1 MISTYISDIYKKI
14 VRWDK
19 KLEIYTNGADNAYPE
34 RMERL
39 RNNSITATMSSNV
52 MIQYLLG
59 KGFGELD
66 NKVIGGSK
74 LIDLADD
81 VARNIVDNRGYF
93 IHVNY
98 DSNFDVSD
106 WKVLPFGQCRIGE
119 KDSKEYSGK
128 ILVYDDWCGKVDKR
142 KIKVINVFN
151 PDKTIVEYQVEKA
164 GGIDNYKGQILYY
177 NMDNQYYY
185 PLARIDPVNHDCN
198 SEYNASIY
206 KDNIL
211 ENGFIQST
219 FFITRP
225 LIDDGFILDPTDK
238 TAIKTRAK
246 QESER
251 ENFRKAG
258 AKMLGA
264 KGIGGFMHMEVDFA
278 GEDLSKAIEI
288 KTVKSDVNPELFKFV
303 EESATKNI
311 LMAYNNIPIGL
322 VVSDS
327 SMFGDSGKS
336 LQVMKE
342 TFWENTSK
350 ERNLLETI
358 INDLLKEIEGE
369 SFVYTPILPLLT
381 KEVSQDTA
389 QAENAKAQAQL
400 KGSIGGVQALLEIQ
414 KSVSA
419 GTTDYAAAI
428 AIIREIYGI
437 SEEVAKEMLGTPKLD
452 PNAIN

>member
-1 MISTYISDIYKKI
+1 MIATYISDLYKKI
-14 VRWDK
+14 VHWDK

-39 RNNSITATMSSNV
+39 RNNSITATMASNTMV
-52 MIQYLLG
+52 QYLIG
-59 KGFGELD
+59 KGFGEAD
-66 NKVIGGSK
+66 NKVIGGTK
-74 LIDLADD
+74 LIDLADYIAHD
-81 VARNIVDNRGYF
+81 IVDNKGVF

-98 DSNFDVSD
+98 NANFDISD
-106 WKVLPFGQCRIGE
+106 WKVLSFGQCRLGE
-119 KDSKEYSGK
+119 KDSKEYNGK
-128 ILVYDDWCGKVDKR
+128 ILVYDDWCGKIDK
-142 KIKVINVFN
+142 KKVQVINIFN
-151 PDKTIVEYQVEKA
+151 PDKTIIEYQIAKA
-164 GGIDNYKGQILYY
+164 GGIDNYKGQIFYY

-225 LIDDGFILDPTDK
+225 LIDDGFIQDPTDK
-238 TAIKTRAK
+238 IAVQTRAK

-258 AKMLGA
+258 EKMLGA

-288 KTVKSDVNPELFKFV
+288 KTVKSDVNPDLFKFV
-303 EESATKNI
+303 EESATKKI
-311 LMAYNNIPIGL
+311 LMAFNNIPVGL

-342 TFWENTSK
+342 TYWENTSK
-350 ERNLLETI
+350 ERNILETV
-358 INDLLKEIEGE
+358 INDLLIHMNIEGYNYV
-369 SFVYTPILPLLT
+369 SILPLL
-381 KEVSQDTA
+381 
-389 QAENAKAQAQL
+389 
-400 KGSIGGVQALLEIQ
+400 
-414 KSVSA
+414 
-419 GTTDYAAAI
+419 
-428 AIIREIYGI
+428 
-437 SEEVAKEMLGTPKLD
+437 TPKLD